1 MFYCTQTRLTTC
13 LIAGLSSSLGDQLKE
28 VLEVV
33 GTGLRAVNTSYR
45 KRRQREIE
53 EERIAEIA
61 AKEEAKLKERIR
73 KGIWHDPRLD
83 CIAGNGVMSELGVGD
98 EWFGE
103 SEADVKPVVASHIYE
118 GEGMKEKGDKGQ
130 DGNGNV
136 VEAKKNQGSSEDMR
150 AIEAIPIVILRGFD
164 SKGGGVRREELLNVV
179 SQWVAGLAQNQV
191 CSICRDMCSISLTFF
206 SRLHISSWLAITA
219 RTRSSWLKVRTE
231 VVCSQTCFFFFLLM
245 SVCSV
250 ALQASQCRGTF

>member
-1 MFYCTQTRLTTC
+1 M
-13 LIAGLSSSLGDQLKE
+13 SSSLSDQLKE

-45 KRRQREIE
+45 KRRQHEIE
-53 EERIAEIA
+53 EERLAEVA
-61 AKEEAKLKERIR
+61 AKEEAKLQEKIR

-103 SEADVKPVVASHIYE
+103 SEVDVRPVSIGHPADSGI
-118 GEGMKEKGDKGQ
+118 MKEKGEREQ

-136 VEAKKNQGSSEDMR
+136 MEGAKKNQANSEDMR

-179 SQWVAGLAQNQV
+179 SQWAAGLAQSQV
-191 CSICRDMCSISLTFF
+191 CQF
-206 SRLHISSWLAITA
+206 SRH
-219 RTRSSWLKVRTE
+219 VFY
-231 VVCSQTCFFFFLLM
+231 C
-245 SVCSV
+245 
-250 ALQASQCRGTF
+250 